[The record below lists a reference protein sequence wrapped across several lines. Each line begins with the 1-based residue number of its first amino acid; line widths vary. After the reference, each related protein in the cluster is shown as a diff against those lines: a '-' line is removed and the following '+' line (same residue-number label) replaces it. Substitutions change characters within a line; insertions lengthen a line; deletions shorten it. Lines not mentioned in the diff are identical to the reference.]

1 MVRSGFGRQEC
12 QDRRLAREFAA
23 RLLRVHSAG
32 NLHRGR
38 VHCRLSRAKLDSYGR
53 NLIGAFVPVRES
65 DFGCC
70 GPLFGGELAL
80 QKAQL
85 DPAGEPVS

>member
-1 MVRSGFGRQEC
+1 M
-12 QDRRLAREFAA
+12 
-23 RLLRVHSAG
+23 
-32 NLHRGR
+32 
-38 VHCRLSRAKLDSYGR
+38 LDSYGR
-53 NLIGAFVPVRES
+53 NRIGAFVPVGES

-85 DPAGEPVS
+85 DPAEEPVS

>member
-1 MVRSGFGRQEC
+1 MVAIY
-12 QDRRLAREFAA
+12 L
-23 RLLRVHSAG
+23 
-32 NLHRGR
+32 
-38 VHCRLSRAKLDSYGR
+38 
-53 NLIGAFVPVRES
+53 VPSCPSHKS
-65 DFGCC
+65 DFGCS

>member
-1 MVRSGFGRQEC
+1 MVVKH
-12 QDRRLAREFAA
+12 L
-23 RLLRVHSAG
+23 
-32 NLHRGR
+32 
-38 VHCRLSRAKLDSYGR
+38 
-53 NLIGAFVPVRES
+53 GALVPVEES

-85 DPAGEPVS
+85 DPAEEPVS

>member
-1 MVRSGFGRQEC
+1 MCWKRGASRKAC
-12 QDRRLAREFAA
+12 YPIRE
-23 RLLRVHSAG
+23 
-32 NLHRGR
+32 
-38 VHCRLSRAKLDSYGR
+38 AKLDSYGR
-53 NLIGAFVPVRES
+53 NRVGAFVLVRKS

-85 DPAGEPVS
+85 DPYPAGEPVSFSDRYPPSLFGFIDGISLVGRRLV

>member
-1 MVRSGFGRQEC
+1 VPET
-12 QDRRLAREFAA
+12 LRE
-23 RLLRVHSAG
+23 RKDYYTIRE
-32 NLHRGR
+32 
-38 VHCRLSRAKLDSYGR
+38 AKLDSYGR
-53 NLIGAFVPVRES
+53 NRLGALVPVHKS